1 MEYLLIFLEN
11 KISLYEL
18 IACIESVLSL
28 AGFRFHIEAAPRVGS
43 GSTQR
48 FDTIQ
53 YF

>member
-28 AGFRFHIEAAPRVGS
+28 AGFRFQIEAAPRVE
-43 GSTQR
+43 
-48 FDTIQ
+48 
-53 YF
+53 